1 MAITISGTDGIVG
14 AGFTVDN
21 SGVSVTAGVGTF
33 SSLQGSGAN
42 LTALT
47 AANLTGALPAISAA
61 NCTNIPAANIT
72 GTLPAISATNLTNIP
87 AANITGT
94 LPAISGANLTGI
106 DASKVK
112 QTTYNST
119 TTTFSSSSSS
129 FVETPC
135 NITIT
140 PTVSSSKIIVQLS
153 PAIWSASGQYVHL
166 EVRASGGASGVIM
179 SFGDFYTGYY
189 GNTLLQGVHT
199 GHNTTSA
206 ITYTIWGR
214 SDGAGWYCPNNNN
227 DSDIDQ
233 RYTGICWEVTA

>member
-1 MAITISGTDGIVG
+1 MAITISGTNGIVG

-33 SSLQGSGAN
+33 SSLRGSGAN
-42 LTALT
+42 LTALPAAQLT
-47 AANLTGALPAISAA
+47 GTIADARFPATLPAASAANLTS
-61 NCTNIPAANIT
+61 
-72 GTLPAISATNLTNIP
+72 IP

-112 QTTYNST
+112 QTVYNST

-153 PAIWSASGQYVHL
+153 PAIWSANSQYVHL
-166 EVRASGGASGVIM
+166 EVRASGGASGIIM

-214 SDGAGWYCPNNNN
+214 SDGGGWYCPNNNN

>member
-1 MAITISGTDGIVG
+1 MSKLRANQIVNKAATG
-14 AGFTVDN
+14 APTAPNGLVVT
-21 SGVSVTAGVGTF
+21 GVSTATSF
-33 SSLQGSGAN
+33 SGSGAN
-42 LTALT
+42 LTSIPAGQLTGTVADARISTLT
-47 AANLTGALPAISAA
+47 ASKLTGA
-61 NCTNIPAANIT
+61 
-72 GTLPAISATNLTNIP
+72 
-87 AANITGT
+87 

-106 DASKVK
+106 DSSKVK
-112 QTTYNST
+112 QTVYNST

-129 FVETPC
+129 FVQTPC

-153 PAIWSASGQYVHL
+153 PAIWSANSQYMHL

-214 SDGAGWYCPNNNN
+214 SDGGGWYCPNNNN

>member
-1 MAITISGTDGIVG
+1 MSKLRANQLTDKASTG
-14 AGFTVDN
+14 APTAPNGLVVT
-21 SGVSVTAGVGTF
+21 GVSTATSF
-33 SSLQGSGAN
+33 SGSGAN
-42 LTALT
+42 LTSIPAG
-47 AANLTGALPAISAA
+47 NLTGTVADARISSLTASKL
-61 NCTNIPAANIT
+61 T
-72 GTLPAISATNLTNIP
+72 GA
-87 AANITGT
+87 

-106 DASKVK
+106 DSSKVK
-112 QTTYNST
+112 QTVYNST

-153 PAIWSASGQYVHL
+153 PAIWSANSQYMHI
-166 EVRASGGASGVIM
+166 EVRATGGASGVIM

-206 ITYTIWGR
+206 ITYTIWAR
-214 SDGAGWYCPNNNN
+214 SDGAGFYCPNDNS

-233 RYTGICWEVTA
+233 KYTGIAWEVTA

>member
-1 MAITISGTDGIVG
+1 MSKLRANQIVNKASTG
-14 AGFTVDN
+14 APTAPNGLVVT
-21 SGVSVTAGVGTF
+21 GVSTATSF
-33 SSLQGSGAN
+33 SGSGAN
-42 LTALT
+42 LTSIPAGQLTGTVADARISTLT
-47 AANLTGALPAISAA
+47 ASKLTGA
-61 NCTNIPAANIT
+61 
-72 GTLPAISATNLTNIP
+72 
-87 AANITGT
+87 

-106 DASKVK
+106 DSSKVK
-112 QTTYNST
+112 QTVYNST

-129 FVETPC
+129 FVQTPC

-153 PAIWSASGQYVHL
+153 PAIWSANSQYMHL

-199 GHNTTSA
+199 NHNTTSA
-206 ITYTIWGR
+206 ITYTIWAR

-227 DSDIDQ
+227 DGDIDQ

>member
-1 MAITISGTDGIVG
+1 MSRIRANQITYKTANG
-14 AGFTVDN
+14 APTVQN
-21 SGVSVTAGVGTF
+21 GLVVTGVSTATSF
-33 SSLQGSGAN
+33 SGSGAN
-42 LTALT
+42 LTSLPAGQ
-47 AANLTGALPAISAA
+47 LTGA
-61 NCTNIPAANIT
+61 
-72 GTLPAISATNLTNIP
+72 
-87 AANITGT
+87 

-106 DASKVK
+106 DSSKVK
-112 QTTYNST
+112 QTVYNST
-119 TTTFSSSSSS
+119 TTTFNSSSSS
-129 FVETPC
+129 FVQTPC

-153 PAIWSASGQYVHL
+153 PAIWSSGGQYMHL

-199 GHNTTSA
+199 NHNTTSA

-214 SDGAGWYCPNNNN
+214 SDGGGWYCPNNNN

>member
-1 MAITISGTDGIVG
+1 MADRFPLIANSSANQIQEIPSGDQLNLSGNNIANAGIIT
-14 AGFTVDN
+14 A
-21 SGVSVTAGVGTF
+21 TAF
-33 SSLQGSGAN
+33 HGSGAN
-42 LTALT
+42 LTSVPAGQLTGTVADARISTLT
-47 AANLTGALPAISAA
+47 ASKLTGA
-61 NCTNIPAANIT
+61 
-72 GTLPAISATNLTNIP
+72 
-87 AANITGT
+87 

-106 DASKVK
+106 DSSKVK
-112 QTTYNST
+112 QTVYNST
-119 TTTFSSSSSS
+119 TTTFNSSSSS
-129 FVETPC
+129 FVQTPC

-153 PAIWSASGQYVHL
+153 PAIWSANSQYVHL
-166 EVRASGGASGVIM
+166 EVRASGGASGIIM

-214 SDGAGWYCPNNNN
+214 SDGGGWYCPNNNN

>member
-1 MAITISGTDGIVG
+1 MSRIRANQITNKTANG
-14 AGFTVDN
+14 APTVQN
-21 SGVSVTAGVGTF
+21 GLVVTGVSTATSF
-33 SSLQGSGAN
+33 SGSGAN
-42 LTALT
+42 LTSLPAGQLTGTVADARISTLT
-47 AANLTGALPAISAA
+47 ASKLTGA
-61 NCTNIPAANIT
+61 
-72 GTLPAISATNLTNIP
+72 
-87 AANITGT
+87 

-106 DASKVK
+106 DSSKVK
-112 QTTYNST
+112 QTVYNST
-119 TTTFSSSSSS
+119 TTTFNTTSSS
-129 FVETPC
+129 FTATPC

-153 PAIWSASGQYVHL
+153 PAIWSASGQYLHL

-199 GHNTTSA
+199 NHNTTSA

-214 SDGAGWYCPNNNN
+214 SDGAGWYCPNNNS
-227 DSDIDQ
+227 DGDIDQ

>member
-1 MAITISGTDGIVG
+1 MADRFPLIANTSTNQIAEIPSGDQLNLSGNNIANAGIIT
-14 AGFTVDN
+14 A
-21 SGVSVTAGVGTF
+21 TAF
-33 SSLQGSGAN
+33 HGSGAN
-42 LTALT
+42 LTSVPAGQLTGTVADARISALT
-47 AANLTGALPAISAA
+47 ASKLTGA
-61 NCTNIPAANIT
+61 
-72 GTLPAISATNLTNIP
+72 
-87 AANITGT
+87 

-106 DASKVK
+106 DSSKVK
-112 QTTYNST
+112 QTVYNST
-119 TTTFSSSSSS
+119 TTTFNSSSSS
-129 FVETPC
+129 FVSTPC

-153 PAIWSASGQYVHL
+153 PAIWSSSGQYMHL

-179 SFGDFYTGYY
+179 SFGDFYSNYY

-214 SDGAGWYCPNNNN
+214 SDGAGWYCPNNNS

>member
-1 MAITISGTDGIVG
+1 MSRIRANQITNKTANG
-14 AGFTVDN
+14 APTVQN
-21 SGVSVTAGVGTF
+21 GLVVTGVSTATSF
-33 SSLQGSGAN
+33 SGSGAN
-42 LTALT
+42 LTSLPAGQ
-47 AANLTGALPAISAA
+47 LTGA
-61 NCTNIPAANIT
+61 
-72 GTLPAISATNLTNIP
+72 
-87 AANITGT
+87 

-106 DASKVK
+106 DSSKVK
-112 QTTYNST
+112 QTVYNST
-119 TTTFSSSSSS
+119 TTTFNSSSSS
-129 FVETPC
+129 FVQTPC

-153 PAIWSASGQYVHL
+153 PAIWSSGGQYMHL

-199 GHNTTSA
+199 NHNTTSA

-214 SDGAGWYCPNNNN
+214 SDGGGWYCPNNNN

>member
-1 MAITISGTDGIVG
+1 MSRIRANTITNKAATG
-14 AGFTVDN
+14 AP
-21 SGVSVTAGVGTF
+21 TF
-33 SSLQGSGAN
+33 SNGAVVTGVCTATSFSGSGAN
-42 LTALT
+42 LTSLPAG
-47 AANLTGALPAISAA
+47 NLTGTVADARISTLTASKL
-61 NCTNIPAANIT
+61 T
-72 GTLPAISATNLTNIP
+72 GA
-87 AANITGT
+87 

-112 QTTYNST
+112 QTVYNST

-129 FVETPC
+129 FVQTPC

-153 PAIWSASGQYVHL
+153 PAIWSANSQYMHL
-166 EVRASGGASGVIM
+166 EVRATGGASGVIM

-189 GNTLLQGVHT
+189 GNTYLGGVHT

-206 ITYTIWGR
+206 ITYTIWAR
-214 SDGAGWYCPNNNN
+214 SDGGGFYCPNNNS

-233 RYTGICWEVTA
+233 RFTGLAWEVIA